1 MRNLKFSKLR
11 DLAVV
16 DISVFA
22 ERVLG
27 VQLQPFHRRWL
38 EFQVQNP
45 KSLVL
50 APRGFGK
57 SSVCNVLYCLWQLV
71 RNPNI
76 RILIVSNTHSQAQSF
91 LWEIRRQI
99 ESNENF
105 KSVFGDFRPGDRW
118 SDSELVLANKTT
130 ITKESNITAV
140 GAQGAIVSKHV
151 DLLILDDLVDQE
163 NSRTELQRE
172 KLEQWLSMTLLP
184 TLEPEG
190 KIHFLGTRYHPED
203 LYSQLSKGA
212 YKDFTLTDRAL
223 REDGSSLWPE
233 KFSPGLLENKK
244 SEMGTIAFD
253 MQYQNDASAAQG
265 DIFRYDWVQYY
276 DQLPQHYRVWQGV
289 DLAIS
294 QKQTADYFA
303 MVTVAVDENFN
314 IYVLDSFRGRLSF
327 QQQVNIIV
335 AKAQQFS
342 PVRVAVESNAFQAA
356 MANTLRQHTDVPVY
370 PMQTQTDKV
379 TRAQRLSARF
389 ENRKVFFR
397 REQGDLIDELCRFP
411 NGQHDDLFDALE
423 FTIRLGCETYIKK
436 PRPSDRAG
444 LFVIEGSRA
453 SGSGYDPVM
462 SWLNRGR

>member
-1 MRNLKFSKLR
+1 M
-11 DLAVV
+11 
-16 DISVFA
+16 
-22 ERVLG
+22 
-27 VQLQPFHRRWL
+27 
-38 EFQVQNP
+38 QNP
-45 KSLVL
+45 KTLLL

-99 ESNENF
+99 EVNDKF
-105 KSVFGDFRPGDRW
+105 KEVFPEFRPGDRW
-118 SDSELVLANKTT
+118 SDSELVLSNKTK

-172 KLEQWLSMTLLP
+172 KLEQWLAMTLLP

-203 LYSQLSKGA
+203 LYSRLSKGP
-212 YKDFTLTDRAL
+212 YKDFTLIDQAL
-223 REDGSSLWPE
+223 TNGVSLWPE
-233 KFSPGLLENKK
+233 KFPAGLLESKK
-244 SEMGTIAFD
+244 TELGTIAFD

-276 DQLPQHYRVWQGV
+276 EQLPQNCKVWQGV

-303 MVTVAVDENFN
+303 IVTVAVDENSN
-314 IYVLDSFRGRLSF
+314 VYLLDSFRDRLTF
-327 QQQVNIIV
+327 QQQVNVIL
-335 AKAQQFS
+335 AKSRQFN
-342 PVRVAVESNAFQAA
+342 PIRVAVESNAYQAA
-356 MANTLRQHTDVPVY
+356 MTNTLREHTDVPVY
-370 PMQTQTDKV
+370 QMQTQTDKV

-389 ENRKVFFR
+389 ENRKMFFKR
-397 REQGDLIDELCRFP
+397 DQAELIDELCRFP
-411 NGQHDDLFDALE
+411 NAQHDDLFDALE
-423 FTIRLGCETYIKK
+423 FAVRLGCETYLKK
-436 PRPSDRAG
+436 PRPSDKHG
-444 LFVIEGSRA
+444 LFIVEGNGR
-453 SGSGYDPVM
+453 GTDTGYDPVR
-462 SWLNRGR
+462 SWFNRVR